1 MEGMVGKPLGSGGRE
16 TFGMEGMVGM
26 VGIAPALGSGGNP
39 PPVGRDGMVGMAAPA
54 LGSGGNPPPDG
65 RFGMVGMAPAL
76 GSGGNP
82 PPVGRDGMVGMAAP
96 AVGSGGNPPVGR
108 VGSGRDGMV
117 GIGGSA
123 VGCGSWRSC
132 RAAIPCSMLQNV
144 TARTRAKRNK
154 LEEEAMI
161 LI

>member
-65 RFGMVGMAPAL
+65 RFG
-76 GSGGNP
+76 
-82 PPVGRDGMVGMAAP
+82 
-96 AVGSGGNPPVGR
+96 
-108 VGSGRDGMV
+108 SGRDGMV

-132 RAAIPCSMLQNV
+132 RAAIPFSMLLNNV